1 MVSWLNSQPWMQSCE
16 LPWDLPTFRSKVWKR
31 CQNSNDYSFKATYT
45 QAKVDNFQ
53 DKSSDENKQ
62 CPGLGIKSLL

>member
-31 CQNSNDYSFKATYT
+31 CENSNDYSSKATYT